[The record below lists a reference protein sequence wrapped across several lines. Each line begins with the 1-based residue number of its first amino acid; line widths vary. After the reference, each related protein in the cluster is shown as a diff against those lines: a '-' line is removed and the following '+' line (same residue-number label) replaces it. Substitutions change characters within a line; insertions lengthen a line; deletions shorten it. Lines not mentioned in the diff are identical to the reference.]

1 MHHTWILRT
10 IKPGPSIYK
19 LCKAWKRLYSPGRT
33 FSYSF
38 NLLRLIFILDW
49 EQSKQNSVY
58 KPRKAWERLYSPR
71 RTFSYSLNLLR
82 LIFVLNSAQ
91 SKQNSVYK
99 PRKAWERLYSPG
111 RTSSYSF
118 NLLRLILV
126 LDWEQSKQSLRCIG
140 NLQRAGK
147 PSSFSVFLS
156 HSPHPLRFIFF

>member
-38 NLLRLIFILDW
+38 NLLRLILVLDW
-49 EQSKQNSVY
+49 EQSKQSLRCIGNLQRAGKPSSFSVFLSQ
-58 KPRKAWERLYSPR
+58 PRKAWERLYSPR

-118 NLLRLILV
+118 NLLRLISI
-126 LDWEQSKQSLRCIG
+126 LDWEQSKQ
-140 NLQRAGK
+140 N
-147 PSSFSVFLS
+147 SVYKLCKAW
-156 HSPHPLRFIFF
+156 